1 MLVLKRDGH
10 RESVKFDKITARIEK
25 LCYGLD
31 PKFVNPVEVAMKVI
45 NGLYDG
51 VSTSELDNLAAE
63 IAASMTTRHPDFAK
77 LSARIAT
84 SNLHKVTSKSFSN
97 TMKRLYNYVDPKT
110 GQNAP
115 LISKETWKVIHENAA
130 ELDEAIIYDRDFG
143 YDYFGFRT
151 LEKSYLM
158 KIDGKVVERPQHLL
172 MRVAV
177 GIHGEDLPAAIETY
191 NLLSEK
197 WFTHAT
203 PTLFNAGTPKP
214 QLSSCFLLTMK
225 DDSIDGIYDTLKQT
239 AKISQSAG
247 GIGLSIHNVR
257 AKGSYIKGTGGT
269 SNGIVPMLRNF
280 DMTARYVDQCFHPE
294 TIVYSK
300 AGIKKIGEIVLGD
313 ELLTHQGEFNNVAKL
328 LHHRYT
334 GKMIEISV
342 KQSLEPVM
350 VTPEHPFYVLRG
362 QKKMINHEVIKNRL
376 EKGLVEAEWIEA
388 KDLLDDDMIA
398 FPVNEYAHD
407 VLEYSAE
414 DCRFYG
420 MMLGD
425 GHISRDG
432 KQAHITQNKN
442 TDDLNFIKSYLYHN
456 GIHWTES
463 VNEEENKSRFTWSAH
478 IGFKFT
484 RAMLYDAQ
492 GEKAVHPLMLHL
504 PKDKTLQI
512 IKGVLETD
520 GTISNRENFEIALEM
535 TSRNVIES
543 VRYMLMRFGILT
555 SGNIRDRIGNTSK
568 YKNITTRKITYNLR
582 IPKVAEITDLFGL
595 PAGEYVNY
603 FKDGNLC
610 WSRIDGLAEK
620 EYDGVV
626 VDFEVEPDHNYV
638 THIGVAHNGGGKR
651 KGSFAIY
658 LEPWHA
664 DVFDFL
670 DLKKNHGKEEMRA
683 RDLFYAM
690 WIPDLFMKRIEN
702 NEMWSLFCPNEAP
715 GLADCYGDE
724 FERLYEKYEKEGK
737 FRKQVKAQDLW
748 FEILE
753 AQIETGTPYMLYKDA
768 ANKKSNQKHLGTIK
782 SSNLCTEIIEYT
794 SPDEV
799 AVCNLASI
807 ALPKFVTEEGKFDH
821 QRLYDI
827 TKVITRNL
835 NKVIDVNYYPVE
847 EARNSNMRHRPIG
860 IGVQGLADAFILLR
874 MPFDSLEARGLNKD
888 IHETIYFAAMEASM
902 ELAKELG
909 AYETFKGSPV
919 SKGIFQFD
927 MWGVTPDSGRWDWE
941 QLKREVKQNGVRNSL
956 LLAPMPTAS
965 TSQILGNNECFEP
978 YTSNIYTRRTLSG
991 EFIVA
996 NKHLMKDLI
1005 SLGLWSETMRQKLV
1019 AANGS
1024 VQAIAEIPQHIKD
1037 IYRTVWEIPQK
1048 AIIDMSAD
1056 RGAFI
1061 CQSQSLNIHLTN
1073 PNFGKLTS
1081 MHFYAWKKG
1090 LKTGMYYLRSTAAA
1104 DAIKFTLDKSV
1115 HQTTPAES
1123 TAATVAA
1130 VESAIAHPIQV
1141 VAEGQ
1146 QTIAYEKSVANYEQK
1161 MADLACSLDNPDAC
1175 EACGS

>member
-10 RESVKFDKITARIEK
+10 RESVKFDKITARVEK

-51 VSTSELDNLAAE
+51 VSTVELDNLAAE
-63 IAASMTTRHPDFAK
+63 IAATMTTRHPDFAK
-77 LSARIAT
+77 LAARIAV

-97 TMKRLYNYVDPKT
+97 TMKRLYTYVDPKT

-115 LISKETWKVIHENAA
+115 LISKETWRTIHQNAA

-151 LEKSYLM
+151 LERSYLM
-158 KIDGKVVERPQHLL
+158 KIDGKVIERPQHLL

-177 GIHGEDLPAAIETY
+177 GIHGEDIPAAIETY

-280 DMTARYVDQCFHPE
+280 DMTARYVDQ
-294 TIVYSK
+294 
-300 AGIKKIGEIVLGD
+300 
-313 ELLTHQGEFNNVAKL
+313 
-328 LHHRYT
+328 
-334 GKMIEISV
+334 
-342 KQSLEPVM
+342 
-350 VTPEHPFYVLRG
+350 
-362 QKKMINHEVIKNRL
+362 
-376 EKGLVEAEWIEA
+376 
-388 KDLLDDDMIA
+388 
-398 FPVNEYAHD
+398 
-407 VLEYSAE
+407 
-414 DCRFYG
+414 
-420 MMLGD
+420 
-425 GHISRDG
+425 
-432 KQAHITQNKN
+432 
-442 TDDLNFIKSYLYHN
+442 
-456 GIHWTES
+456 
-463 VNEEENKSRFTWSAH
+463 
-478 IGFKFT
+478 
-484 RAMLYDAQ
+484 
-492 GEKAVHPLMLHL
+492 
-504 PKDKTLQI
+504 
-512 IKGVLETD
+512 
-520 GTISNRENFEIALEM
+520 
-535 TSRNVIES
+535 
-543 VRYMLMRFGILT
+543 
-555 SGNIRDRIGNTSK
+555 
-568 YKNITTRKITYNLR
+568 
-582 IPKVAEITDLFGL
+582 
-595 PAGEYVNY
+595 
-603 FKDGNLC
+603 
-610 WSRIDGLAEK
+610 
-620 EYDGVV
+620 
-626 VDFEVEPDHNYV
+626 
-638 THIGVAHNGGGKR
+638 GGGKR

-670 DLKKNHGKEEMRA
+670 ELKKNHGKEELRA

-690 WIPDLFMKRIEN
+690 WIPDLFMTRIEN

-715 GLADCYGDE
+715 GLADCYGEE

-737 FRKQVKAQDLW
+737 FRRQVKAQDLW

-821 QRLYDI
+821 QKLYEI

-874 MPFDSLEARGLNKD
+874 MPFDSQEARGLNKD

-902 ELAKELG
+902 ELAKEHG
-909 AYETFKGSPV
+909 SYETFKGSPV

-991 EFIVA
+991 EFIIA

-1005 SLGLWSETMRQKLV
+1005 SAGLWSEGMRHKLIS
-1019 AANGS
+1019 ANGS
-1024 VQAIAEIPQHIKD
+1024 VQNISEIPQNIKD

-1056 RGAFI
+1056 RGAYI

-1104 DAIKFTLDKSV
+1104 DAIKFTLDKAV
-1115 HQTTPAES
+1115 HQNTPVES
-1123 TAATVAA
+1123 TAATVAI
-1130 VESAIAHPIQV
+1130 VESAISQPVQV
-1141 VAEGQ
+1141 VPETQQAIPYQ
-1146 QTIAYEKSVANYEQK
+1146 QTSADYEQK
-1161 MADLACSLDNPDAC
+1161 MADMTCS
-1175 EACGS
+1175 